1 VAVRRLIRGT
11 EEPLLTGDP
20 PPANILPSIQRWIGT
35 FCWTGDPMGGPPDL
49 NPDVLRELERKL
61 GVAVPFN
68 QASGRKAVDD
78 LLERVSLSEETG
90 ILEAPTSRR

>member
-1 VAVRRLIRGT
+1 MAVRRLIRGT